1 MLRTFAAA
9 VLLSFSA
16 LAQPA
21 PVSQFLLRLEPV
33 RSDLTPQNMTD
44 DERRI
49 GGQHFAYLQ
58 SLLADGK
65 LTFAGQAFD
74 PKGFWGIVIVNAA
87 DADTARTILNSD
99 PAIKGKLLRGDVIPF
114 RTVLERR
121 TEPPAKE

>member
-1 MLRTFAAA
+1 MMPRTL
-9 VLLSFSA
+9 VLTLLLSFSA

-33 RSDLTPQNMTD
+33 RSDFSPQNMTD

-58 SLLADGK
+58 GLLADGK

-74 PKGFWGIVIVNAA
+74 PKGFWGIAIVNAT
-87 DADTARTILNSD
+87 DADSARTILNSD
-99 PAIKGKLLRGDVIPF
+99 PAIKGK
-114 RTVLERR
+114 
-121 TEPPAKE
+121 